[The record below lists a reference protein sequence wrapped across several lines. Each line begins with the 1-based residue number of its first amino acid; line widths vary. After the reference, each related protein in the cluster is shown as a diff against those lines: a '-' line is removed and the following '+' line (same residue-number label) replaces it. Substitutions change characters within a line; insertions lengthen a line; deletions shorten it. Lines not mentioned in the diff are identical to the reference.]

1 MRILRGLTGPLAKRP
16 RFLGALLAAF
26 LSAGAAAGPT
36 TLFVVADTGDC
47 SDGARQVAA
56 AIRRDPDA
64 TRGWLV
70 EVGDLAYPVAT
81 RERLLEC
88 HEPHFGPAH
97 FPRRLAVPG
106 NHDARDDKLAGFRSL
121 FPEALPRRVDFGRWR
136 ALLLDSNLRGDWW
149 GRQVVWVAQNLK
161 ESVGRCVFAAW
172 HHPARSSGKHGD
184 DAAMRPLWAS
194 VAGVASFTLHGHDH
208 HYERLAARN
217 AGGQLSTAGTLS
229 FVSGNGGAGLYPIDA
244 TLRAGSVAVAGE
256 WGYLKITLD
265 DADYR
270 WQAVAVSGRILDAGQ
285 ARCRPV
291 PAKVFRPG

>member
-1 MRILRGLTGPLAKRP
+1 MGPLVQRP
-16 RFLGALLAAF
+16 RFFALLLAAF
-26 LSAGAAAGPT
+26 LSAAATAEST
-36 TLFVVADTGDC
+36 TLFVIADTGDC
-47 SDGARQVAA
+47 SDATRQVAA

-70 EVGDLAYPVAT
+70 EVGDLAYPTAT

-97 FPRRLAVPG
+97 FPQRLAVPG
-106 NHDARDDKLAGFRSL
+106 NHDARDDDLAGFRSL

-136 ALLLDSNLRGDWW
+136 ALLLDSNQRGEAWD
-149 GRQVVWVAQNLK
+149 RQLVWVAQNLK
-161 ESVGRCVFAAW
+161 ESVGRCVLAAW

-184 DAAMRPLWAS
+184 DAAMQPLWAS
-194 VAGVASFTLHGHDH
+194 LAGAASFTLHGHDH

-217 AGGQLSTAGTLS
+217 ANGRLSAEGTLS

-244 TLRAGSVAVAGE
+244 TPHEGSVAVAGE

-270 WQAVAVSGRILDAGQ
+270 WQAVAVSGRLLDAGQ

>member
-1 MRILRGLTGPLAKRP
+1 MRICCGLMGPLTKRP
-16 RFLGALLAAF
+16 RFFALVLAAF
-26 LSAGAAAGPT
+26 LSAGAAAEST
-36 TLFVVADTGDC
+36 TLFVIADTGDC

-70 EVGDLAYPVAT
+70 EVGDLAYPKAT

-106 NHDARDDKLAGFRSL
+106 NHDARDDELAGFRSL
-121 FPEALPRRVDFGRWR
+121 FPESLPRRVDFGRWR
-136 ALLLDSNLRGDWW
+136 ALLLDSNQRGEAWD
-149 GRQVVWVAQNLK
+149 RQIVWAEQNLK
-161 ESVGRCVFAAW
+161 ESVGRCLFAAW

-184 DAAMRPLWAS
+184 DAAMQPLWAS
-194 VAGVASFTLHGHDH
+194 LAGGASFTLHGHDH

-217 AGGQLSTAGTLS
+217 ASGQLSAEGTLS

-244 TLRAGSVAVAGE
+244 TPREGSVAVAGE

-265 DADYR
+265 DLDYR
-270 WQAVAVSGRILDAGQ
+270 WQAVAVSGRLLDAGQ

-291 PAKVFRPG
+291 PTKVFRPG